1 MNESEIPPEAVQ
13 LSFVRSSGPGG
24 QHVNKVATAVQLRV
38 NLNRTRIPLA
48 TRKRLVRLAGQRVNS
63 RGELMIHA
71 DRFRSQARNREDAFN
86 RFDALLTQARQIPKR
101 RIPTKVSARQK
112 QQRSATKKRQGS
124 KKKLRGKPGS
134 HD

>member
-1 MNESEIPPEAVQ
+1 MNEIEIPPDAVQ
-13 LSFVRSSGPGG
+13 MSFVRRSGPGG

-38 NLNRTRIPLA
+38 NLAKTRIPLA
-48 TRKRLVRLAGQRVNS
+48 TRKRLVRLAGQRINS

-71 DRFRSQARNREDAFN
+71 DRFRSQARNREDAFD
-86 RFDALLTQARQIPKR
+86 RLEALLEKARQVPKR

-112 QQRSATKKRQGS
+112 QRRTETKKRQGS

-134 HD
+134 SD

>member
-1 MNESEIPPEAVQ
+1 MNETEIPPDAVQ

-38 NLNRTRIPLA
+38 TLNRTQIPLA
-48 TRKRLVRLAGQRVNS
+48 TRKRLVRLAGNRVNS

-86 RFDALLTQARQIPKR
+86 RFDALLAKARQVPKR
-101 RIPTKVSARQK
+101 RIPTKVSARRK
-112 QQRSATKKRQGS
+112 QQRTETKKRQGS

-134 HD
+134 ND

>member
-1 MNESEIPPEAVQ
+1 MNEIEIPPDAVQ

-24 QHVNKVATAVQLRV
+24 QHVNKVATAVQLRI
-38 NLNRTRIPLA
+38 NLAKTQIPLA
-48 TRKRLVRLAGQRVNS
+48 TRKRLVRLAGQRINS

-71 DRFRSQARNREDAFN
+71 DRFRSQARNREDAFS
-86 RFDALLTQARQIPKR
+86 RFEALLTQARQVPKR

-112 QQRSATKKRQGS
+112 QRRADTKKRQGG

>member
-1 MNESEIPPEAVQ
+1 MNEIEIPPDAVQ

-38 NLNRTRIPLA
+38 NLAKTRIPLA
-48 TRKRLVRLAGQRVNS
+48 TRKRLVRLAGQRINS

-71 DRFRSQARNREDAFN
+71 DRFRSQARNREDAFD
-86 RFDALLTQARQIPKR
+86 RLEALLTKARQVPKR

-112 QQRSATKKRQGS
+112 QQRSETKKRQGS

-134 HD
+134 ND

>member
-1 MNESEIPPEAVQ
+1 MNESEIPPDAVQ

-38 NLNRTRIPLA
+38 NLAKTRIPLA

-86 RFDALLTQARQIPKR
+86 RLEALLAKARQVPKR
-101 RIPTKVSARQK
+101 RIPTKVSARRK
-112 QQRSATKKRQGS
+112 QQRTETKKRQGS

-134 HD
+134 ND

>member
-38 NLNRTRIPLA
+38 NLNRTRLPLA

-63 RGELMIHA
+63 RGELLIHA
-71 DRFRSQARNREDAFN
+71 DRFRSQVRNREDAFN
-86 RFDALLTQARQIPKR
+86 RFDALLTQASHVPKH
-101 RIPTKVSARQK
+101 RIATKVSARQK
-112 QQRSATKKRQGS
+112 QRRSETKKRQGS
-124 KKKLRGKPGS
+124 KKKLRGEPGS

>member
-1 MNESEIPPEAVQ
+1 MNESEIPPAAVQ

-38 NLNRTRIPLA
+38 TLAKTRIPLA

-86 RFDALLTQARQIPKR
+86 RLEALLAKARQVPKR
-101 RIPTKVSARQK
+101 RIPTKVSARRK
-112 QQRSATKKRQGS
+112 QQRSEIKKRQGS

-134 HD
+134 ND

>member
-1 MNESEIPPEAVQ
+1 MNEIEIPPDAVQ

-38 NLNRTRIPLA
+38 NLAKTRIPLA
-48 TRKRLVRLAGQRVNS
+48 TRKRLVRLAGQRINS

-71 DRFRSQARNREDAFN
+71 DRFRSQARNREDAFD
-86 RFDALLTQARQIPKR
+86 RLEALLTKARQVPKR
-101 RIPTKVSARQK
+101 RIPTKVSVRQK
-112 QQRSATKKRQGS
+112 KQRSETKKRQGS

-134 HD
+134 ND

>member
-1 MNESEIPPEAVQ
+1 MNESEIPPDAVQ

-38 NLNRTRIPLA
+38 NLAKTRIPLA

-86 RFDALLTQARQIPKR
+86 RLEALLTKARQVPKR
-101 RIPTKVSARQK
+101 RIPTKISARRK
-112 QQRSATKKRQGS
+112 QQRSETKKRQGS

-134 HD
+134 SD

>member
-1 MNESEIPPEAVQ
+1 MNEIEIPPDAVQ

-38 NLNRTRIPLA
+38 NLAKTRIPLA
-48 TRKRLVRLAGQRVNS
+48 TRKRLVRLAGQRINS

-71 DRFRSQARNREDAFN
+71 DRFRSQARNREDAFD
-86 RFDALLTQARQIPKR
+86 RLEALLTKARQVPKR
-101 RIPTKVSARQK
+101 RIPTKVSARRK
-112 QQRSATKKRQGS
+112 QQRSETKKRQGS

-134 HD
+134 ND

>member
-1 MNESEIPPEAVQ
+1 MNEIEIPPDAVQ

-38 NLNRTRIPLA
+38 NLAKTRIPLA
-48 TRKRLVRLAGQRVNS
+48 TRKRLVHLAGQRINS

-71 DRFRSQARNREDAFN
+71 DRFRSQARNREDAFD
-86 RFDALLTQARQIPKR
+86 RLEALLTKARKVPKR
-101 RIPTKVSARQK
+101 RIPTKVSVRQK
-112 QQRSATKKRQGS
+112 KQRSETKKRQGS

-134 HD
+134 ND

>member
-1 MNESEIPPEAVQ
+1 MNEIERPPDAVQ

-38 NLNRTRIPLA
+38 NLAKTRIPLA
-48 TRKRLVRLAGQRVNS
+48 TRKRLVLLAGQRINS

-71 DRFRSQARNREDAFN
+71 DRFRSQARNREDAFD
-86 RFDALLTQARQIPKR
+86 RLEALLTKARQVPKR
-101 RIPTKVSARQK
+101 RIPTKVSVRQK
-112 QQRSATKKRQGS
+112 RQRSETKKRQGS

-134 HD
+134 ND

>member
-1 MNESEIPPEAVQ
+1 MNEIEIPPDAVQ

-38 NLNRTRIPLA
+38 NLAKTRIPLA
-48 TRKRLVRLAGQRVNS
+48 TRKRLVLLAGQRINS

-71 DRFRSQARNREDAFN
+71 DRFRSQARNREDAFD
-86 RFDALLTQARQIPKR
+86 RLEALLTKARQVPKR
-101 RIPTKVSARQK
+101 RIPTKVSVRQK
-112 QQRSATKKRQGS
+112 KQRSETKKRQGS

-134 HD
+134 ND

>member
-1 MNESEIPPEAVQ
+1 MNEIEIPPDAVQ

-38 NLNRTRIPLA
+38 NLAKTRIPLA
-48 TRKRLVRLAGQRVNS
+48 TRKRLVLLAGQRINS

-71 DRFRSQARNREDAFN
+71 DRFRSQARNREDAFD
-86 RFDALLTQARQIPKR
+86 RLEALLTKARQVPKR
-101 RIPTKVSARQK
+101 RIPTKVSVRQK
-112 QQRSATKKRQGS
+112 RQRSETKKRQGS

-134 HD
+134 ND